1 MTERKLGSGDYVE
14 YEVDGTVLKVLGEE
28 HDIAALQRDS
38 QVIKDIRIGDA
49 FAATI
54 EIPPKKYKQVEGA
67 MPLAESGENEI
78 LLEAEP
84 LDMEAVVITLWP
96 VVKNEEKSNEE
107 DM

>member
-67 MPLAESGENEI
+67 MHLAESGENEI

>member
-1 MTERKLGSGDYVE
+1 MIEKKLGSGDYVD
-14 YEVDGTVLKVLGEE
+14 YEVSGTVLTVLGEE
-28 HDIAALQRDS
+28 YDLAALQQDS

-54 EIPPKKYKQVEGA
+54 EIPPKKYKQVEGV

-96 VVKNEEKSNEE
+96 VVKSEETIIEE
-107 DM
+107 GM

>member
-1 MTERKLGSGDYVE
+1 MTEKRLGSGDYVG
-14 YEVDGTVLKVLGEE
+14 YEVSGIVLTVLGEE
-28 HDIAALQRDS
+28 YDLAALQQDS

-54 EIPPKKYKQVEGA
+54 EIPPKKYKQVEGV

-96 VVKNEEKSNEE
+96 VVVNVENSNEE

>member
-1 MTERKLGSGDYVE
+1 MTEKRLGSGDYAA
-14 YEVDGTVLKVLGEE
+14 YEVDGTVLTIDGEAY
-28 HDIAALQRDS
+28 DLADLQQDS
-38 QVIKDIRIGDA
+38 QVIKDIRRGEA

-54 EIPPKKYKQVEGA
+54 EIPPKKYKQVEG
-67 MPLAESGENEI
+67 LAESGETEI

-96 VVKNEEKSNEE
+96 IVKEENANEE

>member
-1 MTERKLGSGDYVE
+1 MTEKRLGGGDYAP
-14 YEVDGTVLKVLGEE
+14 YEVEGTVLTIEGEAY
-28 HDIAALQRDS
+28 DLADMQQDS
-38 QVIKDIRIGDA
+38 QVIKDIRRGEA

-67 MPLAESGENEI
+67 LAESGETEI
-78 LLEAEP
+78 LLEAEQ

-96 VVKNEEKSNEE
+96 IVKEENANEE

>member
-1 MTERKLGSGDYVE
+1 MTEKRLGSGDYVG
-14 YEVDGTVLKVLGEE
+14 YEVSGTVLTVLGEE
-28 HDIAALQRDS
+28 YDLAALQQDS

-54 EIPPKKYKQVEGA
+54 EIPPKKYKQVEGV

-84 LDMEAVVITLWP
+84 LDMEAVVISLWP
-96 VVKNEEKSNEE
+96 VVMNVENSNEE